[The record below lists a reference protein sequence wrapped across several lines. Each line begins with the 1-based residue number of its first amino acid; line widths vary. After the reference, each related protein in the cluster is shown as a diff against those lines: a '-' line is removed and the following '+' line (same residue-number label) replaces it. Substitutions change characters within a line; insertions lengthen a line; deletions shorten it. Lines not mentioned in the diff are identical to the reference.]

1 MKIALLAPLWKT
13 VPPAKYGGTELV
25 VSNLADELV
34 HMGQEV
40 TVFACGGSATSARLV
55 NVIDRPLY
63 DVIGGFRFDS
73 VPYCDLAALKMA
85 FDGARD
91 GCFDVINNHM
101 NMSLAPFG
109 IYCPVPM
116 VSTNHSSVAPDDKQL
131 SELSGESMYVSISQ
145 AQRSLAPGLNY
156 VATIYHGIRTD
167 TFEYDCSAHGDYL
180 LFLATMSHAK
190 GADLAI
196 EIARQADMRLIMA
209 GNVTDRAFFRSLEP
223 QIDGDQ
229 VKFIGEVGHA
239 EKNKLMR
246 EAYAYILPM
255 RWQEAFGLTMVES
268 LASGTPVIAFDNGA
282 APEVIDDGQT
292 GYVVSSV
299 EQAVEAIGKVS
310 GISRAECR
318 RQAVERFDVSRMAR
332 DYLTLYSGL
341 VSLD

>member
-1 MKIALLAPLWKT
+1 MRIALLAPLWKT
-13 VPPAKYGGTELV
+13 VPPARYGGTELV

-34 HMGQEV
+34 RMGQDV

-73 VPYCDLAALKMA
+73 VPYCDLAELKMA

-91 GCFDVINNHM
+91 GRFDIVNNHM

-109 IYCPVPM
+109 PYCPVPM

-131 SELSGESMYVSISQ
+131 SELSGASMYVSISQ

-180 LFLATMSHAK
+180 LFLATMSHEK

-196 EIARQADMRLIMA
+196 EIARQAGMRLIMA

-229 VKFIGEVGHA
+229 VSFIGEVGHA
-239 EKNKLMR
+239 EKNRLMR
-246 EAYAYILPM
+246 EAYAYVLPM

-268 LASGTPVIAFDNGA
+268 LASGTPAIVFDNGA
-282 APEVIDDGQT
+282 APEVIDDGRT
-292 GYVVSSV
+292 GYVVSAV

-332 DYLTLYSGL
+332 DYLTLYSEL
-341 VSLD
+341 VSH

>member
-1 MKIALLAPLWKT
+1 MRIALLAPLWKT
-13 VPPAKYGGTELV
+13 VPPVKYGGTELV

-34 HMGQEV
+34 RMGQDV
-40 TVFACGGSATSARLV
+40 TVFACGGSVTSARLV

-63 DVIGGFRFDS
+63 DVLGGFRFDS

-91 GCFDVINNHM
+91 GRFDVINNHM

-109 IYCPVPM
+109 PYCPVPM
-116 VSTNHSSVAPDDKQL
+116 VSTNHSSVAPDDRQL

-145 AQRSLAPGLNY
+145 AQRSLAPELNY

-167 TFEYDCSAHGDYL
+167 AFEYDCSAHGDYL

-196 EIARQADMRLIMA
+196 EIARQAGMRLIMA
-209 GNVTDRAFFRSLEP
+209 GNVTDRAFFHSLEP

-229 VKFIGEVGHA
+229 VKFVGEVGHA
-239 EKNKLMR
+239 EKNELMK
-246 EAYAYILPM
+246 EAYAYVLPM

-268 LASGTPVIAFDNGA
+268 LASGTPAVVFDNGA
-282 APEVIDDGQT
+282 ASEIIDDGQT

-299 EQAVEAIGKVS
+299 EQAVEAIGKVPE
-310 GISRAECR
+310 ISRAECR
-318 RQAVERFDVSRMAR
+318 RQAVEHFDVSRMAQ
-332 DYLTLYSGL
+332 DYLTLYGDL
-341 VSLD
+341 VSR

>member
-1 MKIALLAPLWKT
+1 M
-13 VPPAKYGGTELV
+13 
-25 VSNLADELV
+25 SNLADELV
-34 HMGQEV
+34 RMGQDV

-73 VPYCDLAALKMA
+73 VPYCDLAELKMA

-91 GCFDVINNHM
+91 GRFDVINNHM

-109 IYCPVPM
+109 PYCPVPM

-180 LFLATMSHAK
+180 LFLATMSYEK

-196 EIARQADMRLIMA
+196 EIARQAGMRLIMA
-209 GNVTDRAFFRSLEP
+209 GNVTDRAFFRSLES

-229 VKFIGEVGHA
+229 VSFIGEVGHA
-239 EKNKLMR
+239 EKNRLMR
-246 EAYAYILPM
+246 EAYAYVLPM

-268 LASGTPVIAFDNGA
+268 LASGTPAIVFDNGA
-282 APEVIDDGQT
+282 APEVIDDGRT

-299 EQAVEAIGKVS
+299 EQAVEAVGKVS

-332 DYLTLYSGL
+332 DYLTLYSEL
-341 VSLD
+341 VSP